1 MPEIQMPKLS
11 DTMTEGTLVAWK
23 KKKGDRISAGDVIA
37 EIETDKAT
45 MEWESPEDGTLTEI
59 YVEEGGKVEVG
70 QRIAFIGGEGEAAP
84 KEEKKAPEKK
94 PEAKK
99 EGPPEKEAQ
108 KTEEP
113 KERPAETE
121 KPGPAEAK
129 EKETAPPEE
138 KKEAGKQEP
147 VEAAVSPASTPSKKK
162 AEQRQPT
169 RLPPQKPEEGARV
182 KASPVA
188 RRIAAELGVDLA
200 SVKGTGPEGRITET
214 DVRGAAVTDRGG
226 AKAQPKALPSIKAG
240 EGARI
245 NLSGMRKGIA
255 ERLVQSKAPVPH
267 FYLNI
272 DIDAGPLMEARAEL
286 KSAGEEA
293 DTSKIT
299 VNDFV
304 LKAAVMAAVK
314 VPKVN
319 ASFDDNAIVQYAD
332 VDLGIAVAIEDGLLT
347 PVIRAA
353 QNKSLREISEL
364 AKDLANRARNK
375 RMKPE
380 EFQGGTFTVSN
391 LGGMGIDGFSAIINP
406 PQGFILAIGKINKMP
421 VIDNCDEIVVGHRMS
436 IWMSCDHR
444 VIDGALGAVYLK
456 ELRHLLEN
464 PALLLV

>member
-23 KKKGDRISAGDVIA
+23 KKKGDKVSAGDIIA

-70 QRIAFIGGEGEAAP
+70 QRIAFIGEPGESGQ
-84 KEEKKAPEKK
+84 KEEGP
-94 PEAKK
+94 KK
-99 EGPPEKEAQ
+99 EEARKLEGKAKQ
-108 KTEEP
+108 
-113 KERPAETE
+113 AETE
-121 KPGPAEAK
+121 KPAPAEARQ
-129 EKETAPPEE
+129 KETAPPQE
-138 KKEAGKQEP
+138 KKTVEVGVPPAKEPTKKQSQPERL
-147 VEAAVSPASTPSKKK
+147 TPPPSQ
-162 AEQRQPT
+162 EQ
-169 RLPPQKPEEGARV
+169 ARV

-188 RRIAAELGVDLA
+188 RRVAAELGVDLTD
-200 SVKGTGPEGRITET
+200 VKGTGPDGRVTET
-214 DVRGAAVTDRGG
+214 DVRASAKSKPITAGMPPAQKQPARLPLQGAGSR
-226 AKAQPKALPSIKAG
+226 LL
-240 EGARI
+240 
-245 NLSGMRKGIA
+245 LSGMRKGIA

-272 DIDAGPLMEARAEL
+272 EIDAGPLMAARAEL
-286 KSAGEEA
+286 KAGGEGT

-314 VPKVN
+314 VPKAN
-319 ASFDDNAIVQYAD
+319 ASFDGDAVVQYAD

-364 AKDLANRARNK
+364 AKDLASRARNK

-380 EFQGGTFTVSN
+380 EFQGGSFTVSN
-391 LGGMGIDGFSAIINP
+391 LGGMGIDSFSAIINP
-406 PQGFILAIGKINKMP
+406 PQGFILAIGRINKTP
-421 VIDNCDEIVVGHRMS
+421 VVDNSDQIVVGHRMS

-444 VIDGALGAVYLK
+444 VIDGALGAEYLK

-464 PALLLV
+464 PALVLV